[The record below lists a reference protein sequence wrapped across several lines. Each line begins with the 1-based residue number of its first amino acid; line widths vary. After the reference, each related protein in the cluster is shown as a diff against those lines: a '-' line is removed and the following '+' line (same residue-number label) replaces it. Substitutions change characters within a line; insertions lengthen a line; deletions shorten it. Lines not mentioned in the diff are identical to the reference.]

1 MLWPIAF
8 SGLHYSPL
16 WALFWGR
23 EKGGS
28 LQSVSL
34 QGGWEV
40 EGVVRS
46 MEAGASMGAGF
57 GVSLLLI
64 TAASHCEG
72 AQDLI
77 ALSGEKLLPCP

>member
-1 MLWPIAF
+1 MAHSF
-8 SGLHYSPL
+8 L
-16 WALFWGR
+16 WAPLLTPVGFVLGQGER
-23 EKGGS
+23 GS